1 MSDQIS
7 RKPILSAR
15 AVQDLQKVK
24 EQFAD
29 GVTGKVPE
37 RLVLAALDAAVRLAR
52 PEVLSERVHE
62 FVRESLMALAQQKWK
77 PDTALVLQ
85 KRARGGSHELSHQH
99 DATHV
104 VQAGKSGCV
113 HGRTAVE

>member
-29 GVTGKVPE
+29 GVPGKVPE
-37 RLVLAALDAAVRLAR
+37 RLVLATLDAAVRLAR
-52 PEVLSERVHE
+52 NEATAPEVLSERVLE
-62 FVRESLMALAQQKWK
+62 LVRESLMALAQQKWK

-85 KRARGGSHELSHQH
+85 KRAREGRHELSH
-99 DATHV
+99 
-104 VQAGKSGCV
+104 
-113 HGRTAVE
+113 